1 MKKVLY
7 MAMSLDWYI
16 SDRNNKTPW
25 SDFEWENYKS
35 KVIEFW
41 NIVIGF
47 NTYNE
52 MKKFDEFA
60 KIWNPK
66 VFVFT
71 NKDIKDYWN
80 FIFVKNYIDLEN
92 RIKNFSF
99 DKILI
104 AGWAKL
110 NKYFLENN
118 LINEIFLD
126 IEPFIFWWW
135 LKLFDN
141 ISSNIDLELLEI
153 KKYWKNSMQVHYKVI
168 K

>member
-35 KVIEFW
+35 KVIEFL

-52 MKKFDEFA
+52 MKNFNEFD

-71 NKDIKDYWN
+71 NKEIKDYWN
-80 FIFVKNYIDLEN
+80 FIFVKNYLDLEN
-92 RIKNFSF
+92 KIKDFSF

-104 AGWAKL
+104 AGWSKL
-110 NKYFLENN
+110 NSYFLQNN
-118 LINEIFLD
+118 LIDEIFLD
-126 IEPFIFWWW
+126 IEPFIFWTW

-141 ISSNIDLELLEI
+141 IAKNIDLELLEI
-153 KKYWKNSMQVHYKVI
+153 KKYWKNSM
-168 K
+168 